1 MPAKVKVDAAV
12 DQLCDDAFK
21 NKVALVKA
29 MLQVTAAPPPS
40 DGAVRCSRWA
50 EIGFKVAKRGAAKL
64 NFGIEV
70 DFPVKAF
77 STFCSVG
84 LGLSVTWS

>member
-29 MLQVTAAPPPS
+29 MLQVTAAPPPQM
-40 DGAVRCSRWA
+40 V
-50 EIGFKVAKRGAAKL
+50 
-64 NFGIEV
+64 
-70 DFPVKAF
+70 P
-77 STFCSVG
+77 
-84 LGLSVTWS
+84 